1 MWHRSTVKTCNFVYK
16 YIHEDAL
23 LIEIQG
29 QQNQKLKHFGVMRYI
44 WSYPL
49 FPVIVAYMK
58 VRDPYLPKTCDKKTG
73 EAGTTQTTWTTLI
86 TYPPK
91 IIIYALFKGAIFTK
105 EMNHMEPFPHPFSHL
120 KRFDR
125 VEVCGSVPQLGSW
138 KLSEAANMQ
147 CQARGPGTRVG
158 SWDPGMNV
166 KETNI
171 QGRFANQL
179 TNYDLGKWDG
189 TGMGF

>member
-1 MWHRSTVKTCNFVYK
+1 
-16 YIHEDAL
+16 
-23 LIEIQG
+23 
-29 QQNQKLKHFGVMRYI
+29 
-44 WSYPL
+44 
-49 FPVIVAYMK
+49 
-58 VRDPYLPKTCDKKTG
+58 
-73 EAGTTQTTWTTLI
+73 
-86 TYPPK
+86 
-91 IIIYALFKGAIFTK
+91 
-105 EMNHMEPFPHPFSHL
+105 MEPFPHPFSHL

-158 SWDPGMNV
+158 SRDPGMNV

-179 TNYDLGKWDG
+179 TNYDLGKWDR